1 MGGSLEMV
9 KAKVTLFLTALALV
23 CACSTTPKGYSW
35 EQFEMDGHR
44 TGVSIP
50 TADNIA
56 EALGVV
62 SQGVY
67 TAPNGRVFKDGCTPE
82 AAALLIEVQPEMAAL
97 KEVVGYSRN
106 GLFSARP
113 ESVLSNFIVDNLAED
128 VAELTGKKVDV
139 AIMNFGGIR
148 TDIPSGDILLDNIQ
162 SMLPFKN
169 YGTWLSL
176 GGRELRAVFE
186 QMAATRP
193 QCISGA
199 RVVVEDGR
207 LRSVMIGGKPLDDN
221 KIYGVATID
230 FLVDGGDGY
239 KLARGAREMII
250 TDKKTGDM
258 ILEDVR
264 ALTAAGKS
272 VDYFTDG
279 RYIVKGEA
287 HLSGKKLLEED
298 AIELNLSA
306 KPSGKERL
314 LIMHCNDTHSHMDP
328 VPTTSGLRGGVIER
342 AAFVDSIRA
351 EYPASKLLLLHAGD
365 FNQGTSYYT
374 QMEGMLEAKLANAF
388 AYDCIALGNH
398 ELDDGIESLAGR
410 LAIINSSIVCA
421 NCEFP
426 DTLQQ
431 YVQPYA
437 IFRRG
442 GMKIGIIGLE
452 SDIATMVSAPIAE
465 RIAQLDN
472 VEVVNKWAEHLKKS
486 KRCDM
491 IILLSH
497 LGYKED
503 QALIPQVSG
512 IDLVIGGHSH
522 TFVDDF
528 IFITDADGKSV
539 PIITDGC
546 WGINMGLVKVY

>member
-1 MGGSLEMV
+1 MV
-9 KAKVTLFLTALALV
+9 KAKVTVFLTALALV

-50 TADNIA
+50 AADNIA

-62 SQGVY
+62 SEGVY
-67 TAPNGRVFKDGCTPE
+67 TAPNGRVFKGGCTPE
-82 AAALLIEVQPEMAAL
+82 VAALLIDVQPEMAAL
-97 KEVVGYSRN
+97 KEVVGYSEN
-106 GLFSARP
+106 GLFFARP
-113 ESVLSNFIVDNLAED
+113 ESSLSNFIVDNLAED

-148 TDIPSGDILLDNIQ
+148 IHIIPSGDILLDNIQ

-199 RVVVEDGR
+199 RVVVEEGR
-207 LRSVMIGGKPLDDN
+207 LRSVIIGGKPLDDN

-250 TDKKTGDM
+250 TDKKIGDM

-279 RYIVKGEA
+279 RYIVRGEA
-287 HLSGKKLLEED
+287 KVSKKTSSEED
-298 AIELNLSA
+298 MTLNFSE

-374 QMEGMLEAKLANAF
+374 QLGGILEAKLANAF

-410 LAIINSSIVCA
+410 LAIMNSSIVCA

-437 IFRRG
+437 IFKRG

-472 VEVVNKWAEHLKKS
+472 VEVVNKWAEHLKKAE
-486 KRCDM
+486 RCNM
-491 IILLSH
+491 LILLSH

-528 IFITDADGKSV
+528 IFIQDADGKNV